1 MSGDRYDKPIDHRQC
16 LVSARDV
23 PELWAK
29 GADPI
34 QVISRRIKEK

>member
-16 LVSARDV
+16 LGSAKHV
-23 PELWAK
+23 AELWAE

-34 QVISRRIKEK
+34 KVISRRIKEK